1 MTTMMCG
8 SCSNENALKNIFL
21 WYQARERGSVDVD
34 FSELEKESC
43 MLNSAPG
50 SPDLTVLSF
59 QGR

>member
-1 MTTMMCG
+1 MMCG

-21 WYQARERGSVDVD
+21 WYQARQRGSVDVD

-43 MLNSAPG
+43 MLNRAPG

-59 QGR
+59 QGK